1 MSDTMAAQPIRSGV
15 GWSALAALLFGS
27 TAPLV
32 KHASVGAGPLA
43 SGALLYLGAAIAAA
57 AGLVLNRNRAE
68 APIRG
73 RQVPALLATALVG
86 GLVAPALLVLGLQ
99 RANAAS
105 GSLLLALEAPLT
117 VLLARLVYG
126 EHIGRRAAG
135 AAVLVFA
142 GALLVAGPGQAGL
155 ALGGGLLVGAAT
167 LAWAV
172 DNIVS
177 RGLADRDPL
186 MVVLGKG
193 GIGGAAAA
201 LAALARGEPWPAPV
215 GTALLLVAGGLGFGV
230 SLQLYLRAQRLM
242 GAARTASVFSLAPF
256 LGTATAFALGAPWP
270 GWSLAAAAAVMGAGV
285 WLHASE
291 RHEHLHEHGEIEHEH
306 LHTHD
311 DLHHDHHHDPM
322 PAGPHSHVHRHG
334 RVVHSHPHSED
345 SHHRHSH

>member
-1 MSDTMAAQPIRSGV
+1 MTAPAQPIRAGV
-15 GWSALAALLFGS
+15 GWSALAALLFGA

-32 KHASVGAGPLA
+32 KHASTGAGPLA
-43 SGALLYLGAAIAAA
+43 SRALLYLGAAIAAA
-57 AGLVLNRNRAE
+57 VGLALHRNRAE

-86 GLVAPALLVLGLQ
+86 GLIAPALLVLGLQ

-105 GSLLLALEAPLT
+105 GALLLALEAPFT

-126 EHIGRRAAG
+126 EHIGRRAAA

-142 GALLVAGPGQAGL
+142 GALLVSGPGQAGL
-155 ALGGGLLVGAAT
+155 ALGGALLVGAAT

-201 LAALARGEPWPAPV
+201 LAALARGEPWPTATA
-215 GTALLLVAGGLGFGV
+215 TALLLVAGGLGFGV

-256 LGTATAFALGAPWP
+256 LGTATALVLGAPWP
-270 GWSLAAAAAVMGAGV
+270 GWSLAAAAVVMGAGV

-291 RHEHLHEHGEIEHEH
+291 RHEH

-345 SHHRHSH
+345 AHHRHSH